1 VSCTT
6 VLTNIGDYAKIVQ
19 QKPYKW
25 VTKMTGWEEDI
36 SGIGVLR
43 REFRWGTTNRV
54 RASWMDL
61 TVENLTAICNLD
73 PNLDLYVD
81 FRYTLIGGGPITIND
96 ITLLFEQSVDADDP
110 YYGFRP
116 ILTVAEK
123 GSITNLTKLENF
135 TFRPYQVNPA
145 VVLYKDLSASINRI
159 FGHDTMYA
167 RAVPMAVGKD
177 VVLHEWTLYDVDEPC
192 TIKVIVPNNE
202 FPDSKINF
210 NPFGLDF
217 EMPFEVHIDKNYFE
231 SVLGIGIAP
240 QKRDII
246 YFPLTNRI
254 YEIES
259 SYLFRDFMYQPA
271 YWKVALKKYA
281 PKANRYEPQEL
292 RGQLDG
298 ISWDSI
304 ERFDE
309 EVTVEEEKITKPEQ
323 YDPKIG
329 SRKYDPTRLEIN
341 DNLVITESRLM
352 NWSNILSESQ
362 YDLRSIFN
370 PLENQIAVKYRA
382 KVEFSE
388 SNENELGVCA
398 WFKELGPKVQTP
410 KDSVKGQ
417 LVLGTVGTTTTPL
430 SFTITPNRN
439 YQPGSLLKITRFNGL
454 SVFGNFVSKT
464 PIVGGFIITIAVRNE
479 IIQFLNTYYQNWASG
494 SITSG
499 YQVEVTYETIM
510 MDGLNPDDNSGWK
523 LSLYASRY
531 FNFVSQT
538 ENLLFILPNNIVE
551 NNWYAYY
558 FNVNNCFQQIS
569 LDLWIRKWNESSA
582 TPEQTTDLEN
592 IYSKA
597 VIATNVNR
605 SATGGYQYRLPA
617 SSLAY
622 TNIRVFSRSEN
633 DLNKQIII
641 LNQTI
646 VQDAQYS
653 IIIDNALPRL
663 ELPWIGQTK

>member
-1 VSCTT
+1 
-6 VLTNIGDYAKIVQ
+6 
-19 QKPYKW
+19 
-25 VTKMTGWEEDI
+25 
-36 SGIGVLR
+36 
-43 REFRWGTTNRV
+43 
-54 RASWMDL
+54 
-61 TVENLTAICNLD
+61 
-73 PNLDLYVD
+73 
-81 FRYTLIGGGPITIND
+81 
-96 ITLLFEQSVDADDP
+96 
-110 YYGFRP
+110 
-116 ILTVAEK
+116 
-123 GSITNLTKLENF
+123 
-135 TFRPYQVNPA
+135 
-145 VVLYKDLSASINRI
+145 
-159 FGHDTMYA
+159 
-167 RAVPMAVGKD
+167 
-177 VVLHEWTLYDVDEPC
+177 
-192 TIKVIVPNNE
+192 
-202 FPDSKINF
+202 
-210 NPFGLDF
+210 
-217 EMPFEVHIDKNYFE
+217 
-231 SVLGIGIAP
+231 
-240 QKRDII
+240 
-246 YFPLTNRI
+246 
-254 YEIES
+254 
-259 SYLFRDFMYQPA
+259 
-271 YWKVALKKYA
+271 
-281 PKANRYEPQEL
+281 
-292 RGQLDG
+292 
-298 ISWDSI
+298 
-304 ERFDE
+304 
-309 EVTVEEEKITKPEQ
+309 
-323 YDPKIG
+323 
-329 SRKYDPTRLEIN
+329 
-341 DNLVITESRLM
+341 
-352 NWSNILSESQ
+352 
-362 YDLRSIFN
+362 
-370 PLENQIAVKYRA
+370 
-382 KVEFSE
+382 
-388 SNENELGVCA
+388 
-398 WFKELGPKVQTP
+398 
-410 KDSVKGQ
+410 
-417 LVLGTVGTTTTPL
+417 
-430 SFTITPNRN
+430 
-439 YQPGSLLKITRFNGL
+439 
-454 SVFGNFVSKT
+454 VFGNFVSKT